1 MKEILGRALDHA
13 VFQCAR
19 FKAPV
24 LAFASMQYS
33 GLIALGAMATLG
45 CAPALSTM
53 RPAHVAPKGHFQAEL
68 GMDIS
73 IPTGTIVDVV
83 EAGDALVSAA
93 DNRDLSEEERKEVFE
108 AGVALAFNP
117 PSVTQHIA
125 LAYTP
130 LKNWDIALRYSISA
144 IGLLSRYQILHSKK
158 HGVDFSAGFGVSRY
172 VYEFPVSSVLG
183 ILELE
188 DYTRWQFEF
197 PLQFGWSGSWYRAW
211 GGPRVMLTTFGTSL
225 KLSIPFVDETELAS
239 FSGTGVYLGG
249 QIGAALGYKYV
260 FFGVELTMVE
270 LLSSGHLNAFG
281 NQLLDTEINSFLIY
295 PSFGLMGEF

>member
-1 MKEILGRALDHA
+1 MRYLNW
-13 VFQCAR
+13 
-19 FKAPV
+19 
-24 LAFASMQYS
+24 
-33 GLIALGAMATLG
+33 IALCTLGALG

-68 GMDIS
+68 GMDVS

-83 EAGDALVSAA
+83 EAGSALVSAA
-93 DNRDLSEEERKEVFE
+93 ENRDLSEPERREVFE

-130 LKNWDIALRYSISA
+130 LENWDVALRYSISA
-144 IGLLSRYQILHSKK
+144 FGLMSRYQILHAKK
-158 HGVDFSAGFGVSRY
+158 HGVDFSAGLGISRY

-188 DYTRWQFEF
+188 DYTRWQFEV
-197 PLQFGWSGSWYRAW
+197 PLQFGKSGSWYRVW
-211 GGPRVMLTTFGTSL
+211 GGPRVMFTTFGTSL
-225 KLSIPFVDETELAS
+225 KLSIPFTDDVELAS

-270 LLSSGHLNAFG
+270 LLSGGELNAFG
-281 NQLLDTEINSFLIY
+281 NQLLDTKVNSFLIY
-295 PSFGLMGEF
+295 PSFGLMAEF